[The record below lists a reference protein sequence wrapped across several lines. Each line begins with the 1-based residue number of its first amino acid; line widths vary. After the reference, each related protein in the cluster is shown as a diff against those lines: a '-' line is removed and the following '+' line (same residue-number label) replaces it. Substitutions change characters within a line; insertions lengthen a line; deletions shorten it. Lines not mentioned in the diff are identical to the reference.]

1 MNLLDKVWINKK
13 NVVITK
19 KDDKLILKND
29 TNKIGF
35 ALCVK
40 LFKKEGNLQ
49 SSFVG
54 KIIKGEAAVLELLNR
69 RKEILSET
77 TLNSKMMIDHKF
89 FKYFVATIKVF
100 PNTTVEITKCSLE
113 QNIDTKMEMYD
124 DFQNDILVIT
134 PSYPSEEHKY
144 LAGFVHSRVKKYKEE
159 NINVDVAVVYDYKNI
174 SKYEFEGI
182 KVSRMSYYNL
192 RELLQIKKYKKIL
205 VHFMDE
211 NYYNVLNGC
220 NLTDTE
226 VLTWVHGPETLYWE
240 SYKYN
245 TKYFETATELTAT
258 EITKYKK
265 TDSMIKDLNERPNF
279 KFVFVS
285 EWIKE
290 RSEELIG
297 IKFKNYVIIPNIID
311 TDLFSY
317 SKKTDKERHKIFML
331 RRFDNINKYA
341 VDVAV
346 RTIVELSKRKVFK
359 SLEFNICGN
368 GEVFDILFA
377 PIRNFENVK
386 FHRSFYTHEDIA
398 KIHKENGIALFPTRY
413 DAQGVSMCEAGSSG
427 LLVVSSENDA
437 IKEFIP
443 SKDGNIIDTENY
455 IEYANFIEK
464 VVDDEKLFDK
474 ITKDTRKKIVEKCS
488 SKATVEKEI
497 ELLKQKNKKRKINI
511 DLSNHEEKPVLTIV
525 IPSYNVAKYIE
536 KTLLTLVENNENSRY
551 LEILVVN
558 DGSKDNTKEV
568 VEGFI
573 NKYAVDG
580 KNDIVKF
587 IDKENG
593 GHGSTINVGMEKA
606 RGKYFRV
613 IDGDDWVK
621 TEDLSK
627 LIDIL
632 KKEETDIVL
641 TDYSEDRFL
650 DTASTLIKKE
660 LYNFMV
666 EGVKYDFTQLCYKG
680 YGFGQ
685 WGPVLATAN
694 IKTETLKKANF
705 KLSEKTF
712 YVDMEY
718 NTYYI
723 PYISDISYY
732 KLDIYR
738 YFIGRPNQSVS
749 LNSFIRNIDQH
760 QKVIFNIINF
770 MNSHKMDELKQEYIY
785 NKLLQPMIK
794 SHYLLLLHNIK
805 DVKKFNTF
813 DSFLKKN
820 LKAEQYK
827 QYGKKV
833 EIVRKT
839 KGLMTKWMWR

>member
-35 ALCVK
+35 ALCLK

-359 SLEFNICGN
+359 SLEFNIYGN

-511 DLSNHEEKPVLTIV
+511 DLSNHGEKPVLTIV

-723 PYISDISYY
+723 PYINDISYY

-770 MNSHKMDELKQEYIY
+770 MNSHKVDELKQEYIY

-820 LKAEQYK
+820 LKMEQYK